1 MIWFLLVITAVF
13 FIVFETVLEKRTLS
27 EARTFG
33 FAAMFAF
40 GNALISIPFLFIADF
55 SQINWHVIIMIYAAS
70 IFSTTTSLLIFKAM
84 KHGAISEVAPIL
96 ATLPLA
102 VSLFAFWFLGETMN
116 LIQIGG
122 LFLMAA
128 GIMFLE
134 FKNFKSDNGIFRKGR
149 KRYLLYIILCLILG
163 GIGAIFD
170 KAILSGLRIN
180 SLAYLAIIQIFIAI
194 NYLIF
199 ISLKPKLFPDFKGDL
214 SKFWKIVLLISLFA
228 VIHRYLYVSAIK
240 IAASIGLV
248 VAVYKLSS
256 LFNVFVGKRF
266 FGETDILKKI
276 IATMVV
282 LGGVFLL
289 VMN

>member
-1 MIWFLLVITAVF
+1 MIWFFLVITAVF
-13 FIVFETVLEKRTLS
+13 FIVFETILEKRTLS
-27 EARTFG
+27 QARTFG

-40 GNALISIPFLFIADF
+40 GNAIISIPFLFVADF
-55 SQINWHVIIMIYAAS
+55 SQINWNILVIIYTAS
-70 IFSTTTSLLIFKAM
+70 LFSTSTSLLLFKAM

-96 ATLPLA
+96 ATLPLV
-102 VSLFAFWFLGETMN
+102 VSLLAFFILGEKMSAMQV
-116 LIQIGG
+116 IG

-134 FKNFKSDNGIFRKGR
+134 FGNFKSDSGIFRKGR
-149 KRYLLYIILCLILG
+149 KRYLLYIALCLILG

-170 KAILSGLRIN
+170 KAILSGLQIN

-194 NYLIF
+194 NYLVF

-214 SKFWKIVLLISLFA
+214 SRFWKIVLLISVFA

-256 LFNVFVGKRF
+256 LFNVFVGKKF

-276 IATMVV
+276 IATVIV

-289 VMN
+289 VL